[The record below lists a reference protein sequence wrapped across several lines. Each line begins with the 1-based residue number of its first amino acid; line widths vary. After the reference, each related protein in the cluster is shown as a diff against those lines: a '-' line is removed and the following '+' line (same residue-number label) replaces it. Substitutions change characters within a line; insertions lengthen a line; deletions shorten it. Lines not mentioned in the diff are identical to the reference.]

1 MILKVKSQKNARPVK
16 LSYYDR
22 LEKLFRF
29 YVFLVCYGVD
39 MMRWAGRASLVTMN
53 QEVFNTSSEYEGSRK
68 SGGFFEPKK
77 ILREDPEHLYSNPRF
92 VQSITNKIWK
102 VLQVLYSFPPP
113 LLRWWHTD
121 RNMEVRVQRGVD
133 TARLL

>member
-1 MILKVKSQKNARPVK
+1 M
-16 LSYYDR
+16 
-22 LEKLFRF
+22 
-29 YVFLVCYGVD
+29 
-39 MMRWAGRASLVTMN
+39 VTMN
-53 QEVFNTSSEYEGSRK
+53 QELFNTSSEYEGSRK

-92 VQSITNKIWK
+92 VQAITNKIWK
-102 VLQVLYSFPPP
+102 VLQVLYFPPP

>member
-1 MILKVKSQKNARPVK
+1 M
-16 LSYYDR
+16 
-22 LEKLFRF
+22 
-29 YVFLVCYGVD
+29 CYGVD

-92 VQSITNKIWK
+92 VQAITNKIWK
-102 VLQVLYSFPPP
+102 VLQVLYFPPP

>member
-1 MILKVKSQKNARPVK
+1 M
-16 LSYYDR
+16 
-22 LEKLFRF
+22 
-29 YVFLVCYGVD
+29 CYGVD

-92 VQSITNKIWK
+92 VQAITNKIWK